1 MLQNCIYYYLYLFM
15 KNLIFSLMVMIM
27 ATANAFADSEVVS
40 GDVNVLRDAS
50 AAFSV
55 EYDFSK
61 TVVEGTPYKKYVAG
75 RNADWQRDWPKDQKE
90 GIEAFMKKWNKK
102 NKKGMKASETGGAY
116 RLVIKPTEL
125 HFGSAALALTIG
137 FGAGGMKMSGTMEL
151 YQGKKRVLVIKVDEQ
166 TGKSKMTETQRYRSL
181 MEELADDT
189 YKDILK

>member
-1 MLQNCIYYYLYLFM
+1 MF
-15 KNLIFSLMVMIM
+15 
-27 ATANAFADSEVVS
+27 TFAPELHLLLSVS
-40 GDVNVLRDAS
+40 VYEKLDFQLDGHDNGHGKCLR
-50 AAFSV
+50 
-55 EYDFSK
+55 
-61 TVVEGTPYKKYVAG
+61 
-75 RNADWQRDWPKDQKE
+75 RQRGCFWRCERAERCKCSFQRRVRFLEDQKE